1 MTSGAVAMQL
11 NLKIFLERTESYLPQ
26 NEIISRQADGKPF
39 RYRYADY
46 CRRTRQLAS
55 ALARLGIRPGD
66 KVATL
71 GWNTYRHMELYF
83 AVPCLGAVLH
93 TVNIRLTDQ
102 HIAYIM
108 NHAEDVALFVDPD
121 LLPVVERIASSVRSL
136 RHIIVMDDQAAPP
149 SNRDYESLLATG
161 DPDLA
166 FPELDENS
174 PCGMCFTSA
183 TTGDPKG
190 VLYTQRG
197 LYLHTLALCLRDVL
211 DIGEHDTVLP
221 VVPMF
226 HANSWGLPYAA
237 VATGATIV
245 LPGPHPTAAEILDLI
260 ESERVTFC
268 AAAVTIGVELYAQL
282 QKRSCDISSLRGLML
297 GGSATPEAL
306 MKRFHDEYGVTILTA
321 WGATEA
327 APLATIT
334 HVRRSVFAAGP
345 EERIKARVRQGIPVP
360 GVELKVLDE
369 FGKPA
374 PRDDRHPGEVHVRG
388 PWITTEYYR
397 DARSRDGFVDGWWR
411 SGDIATQGPDGSIR
425 LVDRAKDLVKSGG
438 EWISSVDLENELAAC
453 PGVREA
459 AVVAMPNA
467 RWQERPVAFIVPLQE
482 SGELDPDILSAW
494 LARRFA
500 KWWIPDRF
508 VFVATLPKTGV
519 GKVDKRSLRQRA
531 AELAS

>member
-1 MTSGAVAMQL
+1 MQL
-11 NLKIFLERTESYLPQ
+11 TLKTFLERTESFLPQ
-26 NEIISRQADGKPF
+26 NEIVSRQADGQLF
-39 RYRYADY
+39 RYHYADY

-55 ALARLGIRPGD
+55 ALARLGVKPGD
-66 KVATL
+66 RVATL

-83 AVPCLGAVLH
+83 AVPCLGAILH
-93 TVNIRLTDQ
+93 TVNIRLTDE

-108 NHAEDVALFVDPD
+108 NHAEDVVLFVDPD
-121 LLPVVERIASSVRSL
+121 LLPTVERVAPSVRSL
-136 RHIIVMDDQAAPP
+136 RHIIVMDDRPAPLGDC
-149 SNRDYESLLATG
+149 DYESFLATG
-161 DPDLA
+161 DPDFA
-166 FPELDENS
+166 FPEIEENS

-190 VLYTQRG
+190 VVYTQRG

-211 DIGEHDTVLP
+211 AISEHDTVLP

-226 HANSWGLPYAA
+226 HANSWGLPHAA
-237 VATGATIV
+237 VAVGATIV
-245 LPGPHPTAAEILDLI
+245 LPGPHPTAADILDLI
-260 ESERVTFC
+260 EAERGTFC

-282 QKRSCDISSLRGLML
+282 KKKPRDISSLRGLML

-306 MKRFHDEYGVTILTA
+306 MKRFHNEYGVPILTA

-334 HVRRSVFAAGP
+334 HVRRSVFEAGP
-345 EERIKARVRQGIPVP
+345 EERIKVRIRQGIPVP
-360 GVELKVLDE
+360 GVELKVLDDC
-369 FGKPA
+369 GKPV

-388 PWITTEYYR
+388 PWIATEYYR
-397 DARSRDGFVDGWWR
+397 DKRSRDSFADGWWR
-411 SGDIATQGPDGSIR
+411 SGDIATQGSDGSIR

-453 PGVREA
+453 PGVLEA
-459 AVVAMPNA
+459 AVVAMPDA
-467 RWQERPVAFIVPLQE
+467 RWQERPVAFVVPLQE

-508 VFVATLPKTGV
+508 VVVAALPKTGV
-519 GKVDKRSLRQRA
+519 GKVDKRTLRERA
-531 AELAS
+531 AGLAL

>member
-1 MTSGAVAMQL
+1 MQL
-11 NLKIFLERTESYLPQ
+11 NLKTFLERTESYLPQ
-26 NEIISRQADGKPF
+26 NAIVSRQADGKLF
-39 RYRYADY
+39 RYHYADY

-55 ALARLGIRPGD
+55 ALAGLGVKPGD

-83 AVPCLGAVLH
+83 AVPCLGAILH
-93 TVNIRLTDQ
+93 TVNIRLTDE

-108 NHAEDVALFVDPD
+108 NHAEDVVLFVDPD
-121 LLPVVERIASSVRSL
+121 LLPTMERVAPSVRSL
-136 RHIIVMDDQAAPP
+136 RHIIVMDDRPAPLGDC
-149 SNRDYESLLATG
+149 DYESFLATG
-161 DPDLA
+161 DPDFA

-190 VLYTQRG
+190 VVYTQRG

-211 DIGEHDTVLP
+211 AISEHDTVLP

-237 VATGATIV
+237 VAVGATIV
-245 LPGPHPTAAEILDLI
+245 LPGPHPTAADILDLI
-260 ESERVTFC
+260 EAERGTFC

-282 QKRSCDISSLRGLML
+282 KKKPRDISSLRGLML

-306 MKRFHDEYGVTILTA
+306 MKRFHNEYGVPILTA

-334 HVRRSVFAAGP
+334 HVRRSVFEAGP
-345 EERIKARVRQGIPVP
+345 EERIKVRVRQGIPVP
-360 GVELKVLDE
+360 GVELKVLDDC
-369 FGKPA
+369 GKPV
-374 PRDDRHPGEVHVRG
+374 PRDDGHPGEVHVRG
-388 PWITTEYYR
+388 PWIATEYYR
-397 DARSRDGFVDGWWR
+397 DTRSRAGFVDGWWR
-411 SGDIATQGPDGSIR
+411 SGDIATQGSDGSIH
-425 LVDRAKDLVKSGG
+425 LIDRAKDLVKSGG

-459 AVVAMPNA
+459 AVVAMPDA
-467 RWQERPVAFIVPLQE
+467 RWQERPVAFVVPVQD
-482 SGELDPDILSAW
+482 SDELDPAHLSAW
-494 LARRFA
+494 LARRFV

-508 VFVATLPKTGV
+508 VFVPALPKSGV
-519 GKVDKRSLRQRA
+519 GKVDKRSLRERA
-531 AELAS
+531 ATLAP